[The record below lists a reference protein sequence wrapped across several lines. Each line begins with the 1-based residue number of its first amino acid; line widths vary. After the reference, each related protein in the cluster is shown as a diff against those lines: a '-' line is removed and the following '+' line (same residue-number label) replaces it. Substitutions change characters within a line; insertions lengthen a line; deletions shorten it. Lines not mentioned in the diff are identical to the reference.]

1 MRKAHGLL
9 GVELRHLVAF
19 ETVVETGSF
28 ARAAEELGYTQ
39 SAISLQI
46 AALER
51 AAATRLLERPGGR
64 RPIVPTDAGRRLLRH
79 ATRLTA
85 QLQAAEADLTALAE
99 GSARTLRVGTFQSAS
114 IRILPE
120 AVQAVLG
127 AHPAAELR
135 LHEASWDIELLDLV
149 ERGQL
154 DLTFA
159 VLPADGPFEHEVLL
173 RDPYVLLVHE
183 GSPLARRREAPGLPE
198 IARLPLIA
206 YSSSTYGVERVM
218 RSRGIEPNVIFR
230 TDESG
235 AVQRLVAAGIG
246 SALVARLSVDAAVP
260 GVVAIDASRRVPARD
275 LGLVW
280 HRDLPLSDLA
290 RSFVEAA
297 RIRCEELATDAG

>member
-1 MRKAHGLL
+1 LL

-19 ETVVETGSF
+19 ETVVDTGSF

-51 AAATRLLERPGGR
+51 AAGTRLLERPGGR
-64 RPIVPTDAGRRLLRH
+64 RPVVPTDAGRRLLRH

-120 AVQAVLG
+120 VVQAVLG
-127 AHPAAELR
+127 AHPGAELR
-135 LHEASWDIELLDLV
+135 LHEASWDSELLDQV

-159 VLPADGPFEHEVLL
+159 VLPVEGPFEHAALL
-173 RDPYVLLVHE
+173 RDPYVLLVQE
-183 GSPLARRREAPGLPE
+183 GSPLARRREAPGLSE

-206 YSSSTYGVERVM
+206 YSSSTYGVERAM

-230 TDESG
+230 TDESA

-246 SALVARLSVDAAVP
+246 SALVARLSVDADVP

-280 HRDLPLSDLA
+280 HRDLPLSELA

-297 RIRCEELATDAG
+297 GVRCAELDADPEWI